1 MERLG
6 QISRRND
13 KSDLFKI
20 ILPLLAFP
28 HPGKIVEDH
37 PCVQALVPAHWIGIK
52 QTNIN
57 TQRYQKLLS
66 LQRKNKKKVSFNNNS
81 KINNI
86 SHKTSKLRQ
95 QTSKQQQKLARVTNK
110 EENKIYFVI
119 SPSWLTNLS
128 TRIVLPVK
136 FQRRFVMRRQVK
148 AHLK

>member
-37 PCVQALVPAHWIGIK
+37 PCVQALVPAHQIGIK

-86 SHKTSKLRQ
+86 SHKTSKL
-95 QTSKQQQKLARVTNK
+95 
-110 EENKIYFVI
+110 
-119 SPSWLTNLS
+119 
-128 TRIVLPVK
+128 
-136 FQRRFVMRRQVK
+136 
-148 AHLK
+148 